1 MDVEVP
7 AVASGE
13 AVNVDGAAY
22 AQTGT
27 AEREGSKYICGDCG
41 HKNKLKHGDT
51 IRCRSCGYRILYKA
65 RTKHIVQYEAR

>member
-22 AQTGT
+22 AQTET
-27 AEREGSKYICGDCG
+27 AQPRSAYICGDCG
-41 HKNKLKHGDT
+41 HQNKLKHGDT